1 MCANLQTCFD
11 FSVPYIGICA
21 VVSLLA
27 ADTSAANAQLG
38 PPSDQLALSAT
49 SRLLL
54 MTCCYM
60 QDYNNV
66 DNSMLE
72 LVFAPAADWI
82 ARSDQD
88 IIDGEH

>member
-1 MCANLQTCFD
+1 
-11 FSVPYIGICA
+11 
-21 VVSLLA
+21 
-27 ADTSAANAQLG
+27 
-38 PPSDQLALSAT
+38 
-49 SRLLL
+49 
-54 MTCCYM
+54 MTGSCM

-88 IIDGEH
+88 IIDGEHSTLTEHC